1 MKKEGSL
8 KLILSLLLI
17 VLLILVSV
25 GGIFVKDK
33 NIMKNILP
41 DYVLG
46 MELDTNTVIK
56 LEVSKTEE
64 DSSESTQEESET
76 ETSEETESA
85 ETTTA
90 EESTETEVDNTETSE
105 STETTDEA
113 AEETETQEDGQAK
126 ENIYTAENYKKSKK
140 IIENRLKASE
150 ADQYTVR
157 LDEQSGII
165 VLEVP
170 TDTDTNVLQNIFVVG
185 KTEIK
190 ISETSEI
197 IGDHNSI
204 KQVTTA
210 IDDSYESYGIGSFV
224 KLDIEFTKE
233 ATNKFKEIKNN
244 YVVPTDEEGNATE
257 NNIEIS
263 IDGSAICSMT
273 ETEFLESA
281 VLGSLPLKLGDYS
294 TDTTSLNST
303 LNEANSIK
311 NLMESEPLPI
321 TYSVNYTNDIHSNVS
336 ELGVI
341 SVMAVILIV
350 MFAYLIIKHKFK
362 GIISGVNILGYLS
375 LLLLVLRYTKVQI
388 SIAAIVSIAVV
399 AIIQFIYLIKLLD
412 NKKISSKVFTDETIE
427 FSKMII
433 PAFLMSIV
441 IAFANITEIS
451 GFGMVIFWGIIL
463 FEIFN
468 NIITRAILTNVK
480 NK

>member
-8 KLILSLLLI
+8 KLILSLLII

-41 DYVLG
+41 EYVLG

-56 LEVSKTEE
+56 LDVSKPEE
-64 DSSESTQEESET
+64 DSSESTQEESKTDATEEA
-76 ETSEETESA
+76 ETSENA
-85 ETTTA
+85 
-90 EESTETEVDNTETSE
+90 
-105 STETTDEA
+105 ETTDEI
-113 AEETETQEDGQAK
+113 EEKNESEENGQVK

-140 IIENRLKASE
+140 IIENRLKVSD

-157 LDEQSGII
+157 LDENTGCI

-170 TDTDTNVLQNIFVVG
+170 TSVDTGILQNIFVVG

-190 ISETSEI
+190 ITETNEV

-204 KQVTTA
+204 KQVATA
-210 IDDSYESYGIGSFV
+210 IDNSYESYGIGSFV
-224 KLDIEFTKE
+224 KLDIEFTKD

-244 YVVPTDEEGNATE
+244 YVVPTDEEGNAKE

-273 ETEFLESA
+273 ETEFLETA
-281 VLGSLPLKLGDYS
+281 VVGSLPLKLGDYS
-294 TDTTSLNST
+294 TDTASLNST
-303 LNEANSIK
+303 LSEANSIK

-321 TYSVNYTNDIHSNVS
+321 TYSVNYTNDIHSNIS

-341 SVMAVILIV
+341 SVMAVILIAMLV
-350 MFAYLIIKHKFK
+350 YLVFKYKFK
-362 GIISGVNILGYLS
+362 GIISWASILGYLS
-375 LLLLVLRYTKVQI
+375 LLLLVIRYVKVEI
-388 SIAAIVSIAVV
+388 SIAAIVSLVVV

-412 NKKISSKVFTDETIE
+412 NKKISSKVFNNETIE

-433 PAFLMSIV
+433 PVFLMSVV